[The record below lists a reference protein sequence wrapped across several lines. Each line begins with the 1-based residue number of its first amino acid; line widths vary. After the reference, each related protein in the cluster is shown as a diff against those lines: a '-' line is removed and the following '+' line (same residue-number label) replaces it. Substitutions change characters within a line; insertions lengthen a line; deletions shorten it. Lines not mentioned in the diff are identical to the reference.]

1 MPGSVCLSPLLRIPC
16 VRVYDLYE
24 TACAFNG
31 QIIIVSSIFHASR
44 KKDQIVNTFLLAR
57 QCFVSSYRWTNTRLG
72 HYRYLR
78 CRQKSAFYQLLTLAR
93 LLPLGQ
99 LEPRL
104 CLLRKSIDLGV
115 LILCWQH
122 ECNWSL
128 CTSTHKGTVR
138 SELVRQ
144 TGALFCDVL

>member
-1 MPGSVCLSPLLRIPC
+1 MPGSVCLLSLLRIPC

-24 TACAFNG
+24 TACSFNG
-31 QIIIVSSIFHASR
+31 QIRIVSSIFFTRHE

-78 CRQKSAFYQLLTLAR
+78 CRQKSALHQLLTLAR
-93 LLPLGQ
+93 PLPLGQ

-115 LILCWQH
+115 LLCWQH